1 MLTSHNSA
9 GSSPAFV
16 LLSRHRLGV
25 AIAWRSP
32 QSALCVSGFFVLR
45 RRSRCVTSHGFALVY
60 V

>member
-32 QSALCVSGFFVLR
+32 QSALCVSGFLFCGGDL
-45 RRSRCVTSHGFALVY
+45 CVTSHGFALVY